1 LDEPPGDAASRG
13 GLARLVLVVDEFA
26 LLAAQLPE
34 FVPGLVDIA
43 QRGRSLGV
51 HLVLATQRPAGVVD
65 AKIRANTNLRI
76 ALRVQDDADSIDVI
90 GTREAALIPRHA
102 PGRAIARFGVDELI
116 AFQTAPAG
124 AAAARPAGL
133 DSPLTVRPFVAARS
147 LSALER
153 RVVAAAPGPADTATP
168 PGDAGQRG
176 LVGAVAAAAPGRTP
190 PRRPYVEP
198 LPDRVDAAMLD
209 EGGPGTADAGVVLG
223 LEDRPAEQRHRW
235 RRWRPAEDGCLAL
248 YGMAGAGTSSAL
260 LTLALGLA
268 RAHGPDDVH
277 LYAIDADA
285 GLLRAIAPLPHTG
298 AVVSTGEPA
307 RLVRLARLLDRE
319 LERRRRAGASRSTGG
334 DSGRPPTIVVLVD
347 NVGSLRQALD
357 ATGTAELWGAVERL
371 LRDGPGLGIV
381 TAVSATAERDLPPSA
396 SAHIAE
402 RLVLRQP
409 AGSAYASFGF
419 RPTEVPRMVPGR
431 ALCPGAGTEMQL
443 LAPPAEPNAT
453 VDAVARSTGPAGRRP
468 PPRVDPLPAR
478 VDVVQL
484 LARAAVT
491 PSGWRVPVG
500 IGLHDADTLDVEL
513 RPGAPFVIVGPA
525 GSGRTT
531 VLGAMATSVRA
542 VDPGAALYCLA
553 PRSELID
560 ALALV
565 PAGPD
570 DVADWVAAVVGDPR
584 RRLLLVDDADA
595 MDGPSL
601 ERLAALDAPGLVVVI
616 AGRPDGLRCVGHW
629 SRPWIRRGRGI
640 VLSPVPA
647 DGDVLGVA
655 LPARLGRCP
664 RGQGLLVDDGSV
676 VPLLCAS
683 GPRATT

>member
-1 LDEPPGDAASRG
+1 
-13 GLARLVLVVDEFA
+13 
-26 LLAAQLPE
+26 
-34 FVPGLVDIA
+34 
-43 QRGRSLGV
+43 
-51 HLVLATQRPAGVVD
+51 
-65 AKIRANTNLRI
+65 
-76 ALRVQDDADSIDVI
+76 
-90 GTREAALIPRHA
+90 
-102 PGRAIARFGVDELI
+102 
-116 AFQTAPAG
+116 
-124 AAAARPAGL
+124 
-133 DSPLTVRPFVAARS
+133 
-147 LSALER
+147 
-153 RVVAAAPGPADTATP
+153 
-168 PGDAGQRG
+168 
-176 LVGAVAAAAPGRTP
+176 
-190 PRRPYVEP
+190 
-198 LPDRVDAAMLD
+198 
-209 EGGPGTADAGVVLG
+209 
-223 LEDRPAEQRHRW
+223 
-235 RRWRPAEDGCLAL
+235 
-248 YGMAGAGTSSAL
+248 
-260 LTLALGLA
+260 
-268 RAHGPDDVH
+268 
-277 LYAIDADA
+277 
-285 GLLRAIAPLPHTG
+285 
-298 AVVSTGEPA
+298 
-307 RLVRLARLLDRE
+307 
-319 LERRRRAGASRSTGG
+319 
-334 DSGRPPTIVVLVD
+334 
-347 NVGSLRQALD
+347 
-357 ATGTAELWGAVERL
+357 VERL

-443 LAPPAEPNAT
+443 LAPPAEPDAT